1 MKNTRQNQKGFT
13 LIEAIVATALFAV
26 TVSSIMGVYLSTL
39 KINRRTDVIRSA
51 SENARYITGFIT
63 KEVRNGQ
70 IDYYGPWNAPCSG
83 TISSSAS
90 SLSLVNTDNEHLCF
104 YLGDG
109 AGFSSS
115 SGTNLWLIK
124 NNLAAVKVNSNNVS
138 INNLVFYVSPTYNP
152 YSTGSNAQPRVTI
165 MGNVTATSGS
175 QDTITIPIQAT
186 VSIPSYDISAGP

>member
-1 MKNTRQNQKGFT
+1 MLDLKQNQKGFT

-51 SENARYITGFIT
+51 SENARYITGFLT
-63 KEVRNGQ
+63 KEIRNGQ
-70 IDYYGPWNAPCSG
+70 IDYYGPWNSPCSG
-83 TISSSAS
+83 IISAPAN

-104 YLGDG
+104 YLGDASG
-109 AGFSSS
+109 LSSS
-115 SGTNLWLIK
+115 NGTNLWLIK
-124 NNLAAVKVNSNNVS
+124 NNLLAVKVNSSNVT

-186 VSIPSYDISAGP
+186 VSIPIYDISAGP

>member
-1 MKNTRQNQKGFT
+1 MQ
-13 LIEAIVATALFAV
+13 LFV
-26 TVSSIMGVYLSTL
+26 CCYCFINNGSISFNI

-51 SENARYITGFIT
+51 SENTRYITGFLT
-63 KEVRNGQ
+63 KEIRNGQ
-70 IDYYGPWNAPCSG
+70 IDYYGPWNSPCSG
-83 TISSSAS
+83 IISAPAN

-104 YLGDG
+104 YLGDASG
-109 AGFSSS
+109 LSSS
-115 SGTNLWLIK
+115 NGTNLWLIK
-124 NNLAAVKVNSNNVS
+124 NNLLAVKVNSSNVT

-186 VSIPSYDISAGP
+186 VSIPIYDISAGP